1 MLTTVAMHW
10 IWLMA
15 AAATVIHCFAMA
27 KWIPLPVVRTAY
39 PLVIVGCGVLVI
51 ALGDGRELTSVE
63 KLVLYPSSLIGL
75 TVGLLPS
82 RKLFTVWALEL
93 KEGVRRERFEYPRW
107 HVPFAVGTTVVFIV
121 LGFAL
126 TR

>member
-27 KWIPLPVVRTAY
+27 KWIPLPVVRTKY
-39 PLVIVGCGVLVI
+39 PLIIVGCGVLVI
-51 ALGDGRELTSVE
+51 ALGDGRELSSVE
-63 KLVLYPSSLIGL
+63 KLVLYSSTLIGL
-75 TVGLLPS
+75 TVGLFPN
-82 RKLFTVWALEL
+82 RKLFTAWALEV
-93 KEGVRRERFEYPRW
+93 KQGVRHARFEYPRGR
-107 HVPFAVGTTVVFIV
+107 VSFAVATTAAFIV
-121 LGFAL
+121 LGVAL